1 MLISALVTRMAPI
14 LHTARMSPT
23 RQTVRRVT
31 LGPDHQPR
39 GRVHY
44 FVGGSPISQP
54 ALLEVIKPT
63 LGDACHMIYV
73 DSNDYQLAESW
84 HPTVGAAV
92 LHAKWEF
99 GVEPEEWDVLVE
111 TV

>member
-1 MLISALVTRMAPI
+1 MLISALTPRTAPI
-14 LHTARMSPT
+14 LHNPGMSPIH
-23 RQTVRRVT
+23 QTVRRVR

-44 FVGGSPISQP
+44 FVGGSPISRP
-54 ALLEVIKPT
+54 ALLEIVRPT

-99 GVEPEEWDVLVE
+99 GVEPDEWEVLVE
-111 TV
+111 A

>member
-1 MLISALVTRMAPI
+1 MPPI
-14 LHTARMSPT
+14 LHNSDISPT

-44 FVGGSPISQP
+44 FVGGSPISRP
-54 ALLEVIKPT
+54 ALLEINKPT
-63 LGDACHMIYV
+63 LGDACHIIYV
-73 DSNDYQLAESW
+73 DANDYEVAESW

-99 GVEPEEWDVLVE
+99 GVEPEEWEVLNMSRDR
-111 TV
+111 

>member
-1 MLISALVTRMAPI
+1 MLVSAQTRGMAPI
-14 LHTARMSPT
+14 VHNPGVSPT
-23 RQTVRRVT
+23 RQTVRRVR
-31 LGPDHQPR
+31 LGPNHQPR

-44 FVGGSPISQP
+44 FVGGLPISRP
-54 ALLEVIKPT
+54 ALLEIVKPT

-73 DSNDYQLAESW
+73 DSNDYEVAESW

-99 GVEPEEWDVLVE
+99 GLEPEEWEVLVE
-111 TV
+111 A

>member
-1 MLISALVTRMAPI
+1 MLISVLMARMAPI
-14 LHTARMSPT
+14 LHNPDMSPT
-23 RQTVRRVT
+23 RQTVRRVR

-44 FVGGSPISQP
+44 FIGGSPISRP
-54 ALLEVIKPT
+54 GLLEIIKPT

-73 DSNDYQLAESW
+73 DSNDYEVAESW

-99 GVEPEEWDVLVE
+99 GVEPEDWEVLVE
-111 TV
+111 A

>member
-1 MLISALVTRMAPI
+1 MR
-14 LHTARMSPT
+14 
-23 RQTVRRVT
+23 
-31 LGPDHQPR
+31 LGPDHKPR

-44 FVGGSPISQP
+44 FVAGSPISPP
-54 ALLEVIKPT
+54 ALLEINKLT

-73 DSNDYQLAESW
+73 DANDYAVAESW

-99 GVEPEEWDVLVE
+99 GVEPEEWEVLVE
-111 TV
+111 A

>member
-1 MLISALVTRMAPI
+1 MAPI
-14 LHTARMSPT
+14 LHTAGMSPT

-44 FVGGSPISQP
+44 FVGGAPISQP
-54 ALLEVIKPT
+54 ALLEIIKPT

-99 GVEPEEWDVLVE
+99 GVEPEEWDGLVE